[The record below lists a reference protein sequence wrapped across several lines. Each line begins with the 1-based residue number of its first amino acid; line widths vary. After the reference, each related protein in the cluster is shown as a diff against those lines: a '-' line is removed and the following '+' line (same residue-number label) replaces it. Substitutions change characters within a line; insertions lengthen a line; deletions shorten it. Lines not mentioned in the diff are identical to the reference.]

1 MADSS
6 TPESGIPTA
15 LDADRPDKDAGPPPG
30 VPAPRSAEPQL
41 PPAASALIRRQRIL
55 LIVTA
60 GAALLSVGGLVA
72 SVFVRSPAQ
81 DAAGRRAPDPTVLTS
96 PVQQRVLTKS
106 VILRGTVTA
115 GGSVNFTPVQGQ
127 SQGAAAGALLLTG
140 IRKKAGSAVAPGDVL
155 VEVSGRPVIALSGPV
170 PAYRDLKPGDT
181 GKDVGELQDAL
192 RRLGYAD
199 SDPAGTFGPRTKSA
213 VAALYAD
220 RGYDPP
226 NTGGPHGASDQQ
238 QLTAARQAVTT
249 AQRAVAAARATRDG
263 AKGAAAV
270 SAATTQLGYAEQDL
284 ATAQKALDDLV
295 AHTGVM
301 LPLAEFTFVPAFPAR
316 LSAVNGA
323 VGSAVAAPLLTIDSG
338 RPVVTTVLTQDQ
350 KSSLRE
356 GMKVQLSA
364 EVLGQEA
371 KGAITALGAYTTGS
385 SGTGQR
391 TGSSGGGGQNGSSG
405 GGQNGGGDTPQ
416 ARAGYPLTVTPDTEL
431 PAPWLGLDV
440 RVTVTA
446 ASSNGP
452 VLVVPATAVSAGA
465 DGRTSVSVRAAS
477 GAQSRIPV
485 TAGMDADGYVAV
497 TAAPGFRLAAGD
509 AVVVGQ

>member
-1 MADSS
+1 M
-6 TPESGIPTA
+6 
-15 LDADRPDKDAGPPPG
+15 
-30 VPAPRSAEPQL
+30 
-41 PPAASALIRRQRIL
+41 IRRQRVL
-55 LIVTA
+55 LVVTA
-60 GAALLSVGGLVA
+60 GAALLSIGGLVA

-81 DAAGRRAPDPTVLTS
+81 DAAGRRAPEPTVLTAA
-96 PVQQRVLTKS
+96 VQQRVLTKS

-115 GGSVNFTPVQGQ
+115 GGSVTFTPVQGQ

-199 SDPAGTFGPRTKSA
+199 GDPAGTFGAATKAA

-226 NTGGPHGASDQQ
+226 DTGGPHGASDQQ
-238 QLTAARQAVTT
+238 ALAGARQAVTT
-249 AQRAVAAARATRDG
+249 AQRAVTAARTARDG
-263 AKGAAAV
+263 AKGAAAI
-270 SAATTQLGYAEQDL
+270 SATATQLGYAEQDL
-284 ATAQKALDDLV
+284 ATARKALDDLV

-316 LSAVNGA
+316 LSAVNAG
-323 VGSAVAAPLLTIDSG
+323 VGSAVTAPLLTIDSG

-350 KSSLRE
+350 KTSLRE

-371 KGAITALGAYTTGS
+371 KGAITVIGAYTTGTPNS
-385 SGTGQR
+385 GQR
-391 TGSSGGGGQNGSSG
+391 GSGSGSAGQNGASG
-405 GGQNGGGDTPQ
+405 GGQDGGGSGPQ
-416 ARAGYPLTVTPDTEL
+416 ARAGYPLTVTPATEL

-446 ASSNGP
+446 ASSDGP

-465 DGRTSVSVRAAS
+465 DGNTSVSVRAAS
-477 GAQSRIPV
+477 GAQQRIPV

-497 TAAPGFRLAAGD
+497 TAAPGYRLAAGD

>member
-1 MADSS
+1 M
-6 TPESGIPTA
+6 
-15 LDADRPDKDAGPPPG
+15 
-30 VPAPRSAEPQL
+30 
-41 PPAASALIRRQRIL
+41 

-72 SVFVRSPAQ
+72 SVFVRSPEQ
-81 DAAGRRAPDPTVLTS
+81 DAAARRAPEPTALTA

-127 SQGAAAGALLLTG
+127 SQGAGAALVLTG
-140 IRKKAGSAVAPGDVL
+140 IRKKAGSPVAPGDVL
-155 VEVSGRPVIALSGPV
+155 VEVSGRPVIALAGPV

-199 SDPAGTFGPRTKSA
+199 GDPAGTFGPRTKTA

-226 NTGGPHGASDQQ
+226 NTGGPHGAADQPS
-238 QLTAARQAVTT
+238 LTSARQAVTT
-249 AQRAVAAARATRDG
+249 ARRAATAARATRDT
-263 AKGAAAV
+263 AKGPAAID
-270 SAATTQLGYAEQDL
+270 AATTQLGYAEQDVT
-284 ATAQKALDDLV
+284 TAQKALDDLITR
-295 AHTGVM
+295 TGVM

-323 VGSAVAAPLLTIDSG
+323 VGSAVAAPLLTVDSG

-350 KSSLRE
+350 KSALRE

-364 EVLGQEA
+364 EVLGQDA
-371 KGAITALGAYTTGS
+371 KGAITTLGAYTTGTPN
-385 SGTGQR
+385 GGR
-391 TGSSGGGGQNGSSG
+391 GNGGSGGGQSGSSG
-405 GGQNGGGDTPQ
+405 GGQNGGDPPQ
-416 ARAGYPLTVTPDTEL
+416 TRAGYPLTITPATEL
-431 PAPWLGLDV
+431 AAPWLGLDV

-446 ASSNGP
+446 ASSDGP

-465 DGRTSVSVRAAS
+465 DGRTSVSVRDTG
-477 GAQSRIPV
+477 GAPRRVPV

-497 TAAPGFRLAAGD
+497 TAGPGFRLAAGD
-509 AVVVGQ
+509 AVVVGL